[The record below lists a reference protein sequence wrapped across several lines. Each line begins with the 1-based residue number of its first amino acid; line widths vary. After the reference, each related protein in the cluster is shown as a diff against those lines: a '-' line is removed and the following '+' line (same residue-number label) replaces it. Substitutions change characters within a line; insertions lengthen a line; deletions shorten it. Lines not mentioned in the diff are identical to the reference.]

1 MPNDLNPTSVFQL
14 LDDLRIDGDTPYV
27 FHIAA
32 SDRLAIGNDGQG
44 FHDSTG
50 VLGGLFW
57 VQLVQID
64 PQFRAALKPPTC
76 GNRDQ
81 LQAALGPIQLQLF

>member
-1 MPNDLNPTSVFQL
+1 MTNDFNPASVFQL
-14 LDDLRIDGDTPYV
+14 FDDLRVDGDTPNV

-32 SDRLAIGNDGQG
+32 SDRLAISDDGQG

-50 VLGGLFW
+50 VLGGFFW
-57 VQLVQID
+57 VQFVQVD
-64 PQFRAALKPPTC
+64 PQFRTALKPPTC